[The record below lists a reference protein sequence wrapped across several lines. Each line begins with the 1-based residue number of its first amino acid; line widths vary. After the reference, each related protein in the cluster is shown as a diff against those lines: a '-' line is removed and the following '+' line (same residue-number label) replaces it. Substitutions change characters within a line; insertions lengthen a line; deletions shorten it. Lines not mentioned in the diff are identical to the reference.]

1 MPSPRYSQI
10 DIDATPYYH
19 CISRCVRRAFLCG
32 DDVASGHNF
41 DHRKGWV
48 VEKLAELADI
58 FAVGICAYA
67 VLSNHFHTVLHID
80 AGRARAWRDDEVVAR
95 YTRLFSSTR
104 DPRAYMA
111 PPLAAERIRCWRARL
126 ADLSW
131 FMRCLNEEIARRAN
145 AEDDCTGRFWEGR
158 FRSQALLDEAG
169 LLTCMSYVDL
179 NPIRAGM
186 AETLEESDFTSIRQR
201 LAEWTC
207 QQTGE
212 TGGQSDLLDANA
224 GAAAPALVPLLA
236 REVAAGEAV
245 VRFSFED
252 YVDLLRETALRLC
265 SPDPQADLPPS
276 AAQTLERAGVCADLW
291 LKTLRDYRKHFFAM
305 VGCVRQID
313 VYCARTDRDWGK
325 GSLWASRAFRSSA

>member
-186 AETLEESDFTSIRQR
+186 AETLEGSDHTSIQQR
-201 LAEWTC
+201 LTQPAQVQGKMLKPAFGEQSSTLLEITQTAYIELVTYSG
-207 QQTGE
+207 QQ
-212 TGGQSDLLDANA
+212 
-224 GAAAPALVPLLA
+224 
-236 REVAAGEAV
+236 
-245 VRFSFED
+245 
-252 YVDLLRETALRLC
+252 
-265 SPDPQADLPPS
+265 
-276 AAQTLERAGVCADLW
+276 
-291 LKTLRDYRKHFFAM
+291 YRP
-305 VGCVRQID
+305 
-313 VYCARTDRDWGK
+313 GK
-325 GSLWASRAFRSSA
+325 GSLHAKPELVVLMERDGGDWHAAINAIRLGYRAIGSGPKLLELAQRLRQRWMKRGRRVLAA